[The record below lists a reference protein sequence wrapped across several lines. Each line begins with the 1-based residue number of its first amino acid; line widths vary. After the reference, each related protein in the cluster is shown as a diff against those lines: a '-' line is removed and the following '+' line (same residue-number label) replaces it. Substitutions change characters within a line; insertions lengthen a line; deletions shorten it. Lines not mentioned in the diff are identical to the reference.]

1 MEELTHFING
11 KRVAGTSGRFADVFN
26 PATGEIQARLPLATP
41 AELNAAVE
49 DAAKAQIAW
58 GATNPQRRAR
68 VMMKFG
74 QLINENMDKLAEC
87 VSREHGKTLPD
98 ARGDVQ
104 RGLEVVEV
112 CMGAPHMLKGEFTDD
127 GGPGI
132 DLYSLRQPLGVVA
145 GITPFNFPA
154 MIPLWKMA
162 PALASGNAM
171 ILKPSER
178 TPSTSIML
186 AELLQEA
193 GLPDGVLQVV
203 NGDKEA
209 VDAILDNETIQAVGF
224 VGSTPIAQYIYGRAA
239 SNGKRAQCFGGAKN
253 HMIIMP
259 DADLDKA
266 ADALVGASYGAAGE
280 RCMAISVAVPVGH
293 ETADRLIDKLLPRI
307 EKLRVGPYTAGEDID
322 YGPLIT
328 AQAKERVL
336 GLINS
341 GIDQGATLVTDGRD
355 FSLQG
360 YENGFFVGPT
370 LFDNVTPNMEIYKQE
385 IFGPVLSTVRMDT
398 YEDALQLIIDND
410 YGNGTAIYTADG
422 DTARD
427 FAHRVNV
434 GMVGI
439 NFPIPVPLSYHTFGG
454 WKKSAFGDL
463 NQYGPDAFRFYTKT
477 KTVTA
482 RWFSGIK
489 EGGEFNF
496 KAMD

>member
-1 MEELTHFING
+1 MNELTHWING
-11 KRVAGTSGRFADVFN
+11 KHVKGTSGRFSDVMN
-26 PATGEIQARLPLATP
+26 PATGEVQARVPLATVT
-41 AELNAAVE
+41 ELDAAVAE
-49 DAAKAQIAW
+49 AAKAQPAW

-68 VMMKFG
+68 VMMKFAA
-74 QLINENMDKLAEC
+74 LINEHMDELAEL

-98 ARGDVQ
+98 GRGDVQ
-104 RGLEVVEV
+104 RGLEVIEV
-112 CMGAPHMLKGEFTDD
+112 CMGAPHMLKGEYMND

-132 DLYSLRQPLGVVA
+132 DLYAMRQPLGVVA

-154 MIPLWKMA
+154 MIPLWKMG

-171 ILKPSER
+171 VLKPSER
-178 TPSTSIML
+178 CPSTALRL

-209 VDAILDNETIQAVGF
+209 VDAILDNDTVQAVGF
-224 VGSTPIAQYIYGRAA
+224 VGSTPIAQYIYGRAC

-259 DADLDKA
+259 DADMDKA
-266 ADALVGASYGAAGE
+266 ADALVGAGFGAAGE
-280 RCMAISVAVPVGH
+280 RCMAISVAVPVGDK
-293 ETADRLIDKLLPRI
+293 TADALIERLVPRI
-307 EKLRVGPYTAGEDID
+307 EKLKVGPYTAGEDVD

-328 AQAKERVL
+328 KASQDRVK
-336 GLINS
+336 GLITS
-341 GIDQGATLVTDGRD
+341 GVNQGATLVTDGRD
-355 FSLQG
+355 FSIQG

-370 LFDNVTPNMEIYKQE
+370 LFDNVTPEMDIYKEE
-385 IFGPVLSTVRMDT
+385 IFGPVLSQVRAKT
-398 YEDALQLIIDND
+398 YEDALKLTMDNP
-410 YGNGTAIYTADG
+410 YGNGTAIFTADG

-427 FAHRVNV
+427 FASRVNV

-439 NFPIPVPLSYHTFGG
+439 NFPIPVPLSYFSFGG

-489 EGGEFNF
+489 EGGEFAF

>member
-1 MEELTHFING
+1 MDVIKNYIDGQMVESSSSRT
-11 KRVAGTSGRFADVFN
+11 ADVMN
-26 PATGEIQARLPLATP
+26 PATGEVQAQVRLSSKD
-41 AELNAAVE
+41 ELDAAV
-49 DAAKAQIAW
+49 AKAAEAQKAW

-74 QLINENMDKLAEC
+74 QLINQHMDELAEL

-104 RGLEVVEV
+104 RGLEVIEV
-112 CMGAPHMLKGEFTDD
+112 CMGAPHLLKGEHTND

-132 DLYSLRQPLGVVA
+132 DLYSMRQPLGVVA

-154 MIPLWKMA
+154 MIPLWKMG

-178 TPSTSIML
+178 VPSTSLRL

-203 NGDKEA
+203 NGDKEV
-209 VDAILDNETIQAVGF
+209 VDAILDNDTIAAVGF
-224 VGSTPIAQYIYGRAA
+224 VGSTPIAQYIYGRAC
-239 SNGKRAQCFGGAKN
+239 SDGKRAQCFGGAKN

-266 ADALVGASYGAAGE
+266 ADALVGA
-280 RCMAISVAVPVGH
+280 
-293 ETADRLIDKLLPRI
+293 ETADRLV
-307 EKLRVGPYTAGEDID
+307 EKLVPRVEKLKVGPYTAGDD
-322 YGPLIT
+322 VDFGPVIT
-328 AQAKERVL
+328 AQAKARIN
-336 GLINS
+336 GLIDS
-341 GIDQGATLVTDGRD
+341 GVEQGAKLVVDGRG
-355 FSLQG
+355 FQLQG
-360 YENGFFVGPT
+360 YEYGFFCGPS
-370 LFDNVTPNMEIYKQE
+370 LFDNVTPEMDIYREE
-385 IFGPVLSTVRMDT
+385 IFGPVLSQVRMDS
-398 YEDALQLIIDND
+398 YEDALNLIIEND